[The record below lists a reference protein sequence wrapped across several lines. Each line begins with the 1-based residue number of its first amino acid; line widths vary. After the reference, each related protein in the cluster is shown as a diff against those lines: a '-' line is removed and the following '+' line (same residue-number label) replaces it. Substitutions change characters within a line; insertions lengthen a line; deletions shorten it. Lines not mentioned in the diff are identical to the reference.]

1 MSRFESSRFVR
12 NPQVMHVDVLK
23 SACDALGWTYRIKDN
38 ELIVSD
44 ARQSSRLYGE
54 FALKLNLSTNFVI
67 YNTYYMPDAANKV
80 AELQTLFYELNA
92 EYAKKSLIQEFKK
105 KGFTY
110 MSNDHFTP
118 TTEEVFCFFMVGRSK
133 DKNEDEPV
141 AQIKFTILKDGT
153 IVTDSDYLPNDVNER
168 AHEAMDVLEQL
179 LGNKRIMTKKSN
191 IPAKY
196 LAKMKPRRVNTQ
208 SIKQK

>member
-23 SACDALGWTYRIKDN
+23 SACDTLGWVYTIQN
-38 ELIVSD
+38 NTLIVSD
-44 ARQSSRLYGE
+44 AKQQSKLYGE
-54 FALKLNLSTNFVI
+54 FALKLNLTTNEVT
-67 YNTYYMPDAANKV
+67 YNTFYMPNAKEKV
-80 AELQTLFYELNA
+80 EELQNQFYALNA
-92 EYAKKSLIQEFKK
+92 AYAKNSLVQEFKK

-110 MSNDHFTP
+110 KSNDRFTP
-118 TTEEVFCFFMVGRSK
+118 TTEEIYSFFMVGRSK

-168 AHEAMDVLEQL
+168 AHDAMDVLEKL
-179 LGNKRIMTKKSN
+179 LGNKRVMTKKTN

-196 LAKMKPRRVNTQ
+196 LAKMKPRRINTQ
-208 SIKQK
+208 TIEQK